1 MAFDHEKRT
10 ARRLLGAIEDGTLDT
25 PNIWYLVSEADPT
38 LVYFIF
44 SWIRAWYPAHHPAAD
59 GVLGRLADLL
69 TRYPKSAQLAKEG
82 AADAL
87 VAWFQD
93 EYGYRDFRADEF
105 ITLIVDKL
113 EG

>member
-10 ARRLLGAIEDGTLDT
+10 ARRLLGGIEDGRLSTADVWHMV
-25 PNIWYLVSEADPT
+25 NDADPT

-59 GVLGRLADLL
+59 GVLGRLTDLL
-69 TRYPKSAQLAKEG
+69 TRYPKSARIAKAG
-82 AADAL
+82 AADPL
-87 VAWFQD
+87 VTWFED
-93 EYGYRDFRADEF
+93 DHGYRDFRADEF
-105 ITLIVDKL
+105 ISLIVEKL